1 MTSRRNS
8 IRVAVKAS
16 LASPATMCPA
26 PASATNRASG
36 NVCWNC
42 SAPAGLI
49 TSLRAPRTNI
59 SETDVAYHLS
69 FELPGLEEK
78 DIHVDLQDHTLTV
91 SAERKD
97 DRETGNARWHRVEH
111 RYGQFSRTI
120 SLPQDAANS
129 GIEAVYQKGVLLV
142 TVPKAPESRP
152 TKIQVRGA

>member
-1 MTSRRNS
+1 MQKTNQTATLPQPRDPFQTLFRRLFGDTLPELYG
-8 IRVAVKAS
+8 AVES
-16 LASPATMCPA
+16 T
-26 PASATNRASG
+26 G
-36 NVCWNC
+36 
-42 SAPAGLI
+42 
-49 TSLRAPRTNI
+49 APRTNI
-59 SETDVAYHLS
+59 SETDTAYHLS

-111 RYGQFSRTI
+111 RYGQFSRAI